1 MAESAQPAARSQFR
15 VSNPLVI
22 AILIFTTIGFL
33 IAAYLTYIHY
43 YGLGALICIGGGNG
57 HSSCI
62 TVQSSQWAKL
72 AGIPVALLG
81 LLGYTGLFVSYFVE
95 ARLDG
100 EIGRGMAFCVAL
112 IGFGFSAYLTYR
124 ELFSIH
130 AICEWCVSSA
140 ICMTI
145 LMVLTGIRFLRGEP
159 GYARSP
165 VEAS

>member
-1 MAESAQPAARSQFR
+1 MAESLAPAVKSRRRFSDPLMVAT
-15 VSNPLVI
+15 LVI
-22 AILIFTTIGFL
+22 TTIGFA

-43 YGLGALICIGGGNG
+43 YGLGALLCIGGGHG

-81 LLGYTGLFVSYFVE
+81 LIGYLTLFVSYLVE
-95 ARLDG
+95 SRFDG
-100 EIGRGMAFCVAL
+100 ELGRGMAFCVAL

-130 AICEWCVSSA
+130 AICEWCVASA

-145 LMVLTGIRFLRGEP
+145 LTVLTGIRFIRGELVDVP
-159 GYARSP
+159 
-165 VEAS
+165 